1 MKSYNRCERGLNL
14 AINMEKDS
22 ILFYHELQRMIR
34 EKDKVVLERDRTGKE
49 HVRKLTD
56 LKIKLSG
63 R

>member
-1 MKSYNRCERGLNL
+1 
-14 AINMEKDS
+14 MEKDS